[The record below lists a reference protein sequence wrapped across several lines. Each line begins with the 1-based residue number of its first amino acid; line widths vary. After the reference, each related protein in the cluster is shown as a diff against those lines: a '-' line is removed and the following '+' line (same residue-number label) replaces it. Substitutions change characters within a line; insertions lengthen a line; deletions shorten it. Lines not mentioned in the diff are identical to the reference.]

1 MISGATGAALP
12 PLSSGGANPEGVF
25 RPVAD
30 GYLFN
35 LQTTQDMAG
44 PYVLTFT
51 VGTEPRLYGLPFL
64 VRAR

>member
-12 PLSSGGANPEGVF
+12 PLSSGGANPGGVF
-25 RPVAD
+25 RLLAD

-35 LQTTQDMAG
+35 LQTPPDTAG
-44 PYVLTFT
+44 TYVLTIT

-64 VRAR
+64 VQVR